1 MSHVCTRKLS
11 SWSWRRRGRFT
22 TTTPSGCNVKRE
34 SWERKAPG
42 LLPAQPSKSTGRLR
56 KTETVTGESRQDHQ
70 PTLAKLPWPTLL
82 TRGRQCDTTRSR
94 GCFLNTHKA
103 ESVLLAATPSLGFSL
118 TRCLQ
123 NSSGGRQESRRRGSW
138 HGGGGTGCLCCF
150 SNHLSPP
157 PHRCRKKTNF
167 VACHKQRSPPQP
179 WYFDPGRCALA
190 LRRG

>member
-22 TTTPSGCNVKRE
+22 TTTPFGCNVKRE

-56 KTETVTGESRQDHQ
+56 KTDGDRESRQDHQ

-94 GCFLNTHKA
+94 GCFLNTDKA
-103 ESVLLAATPSLGFSL
+103 VCPAGCHSQPGVQPHQVPPKLIRREARKPPQGVLAQGHGLLVLFLQPSQPTSPSL
-118 TRCLQ
+118 
-123 NSSGGRQESRRRGSW
+123 QE
-138 HGGGGTGCLCCF
+138 
-150 SNHLSPP
+150 
-157 PHRCRKKTNF
+157 KTNF
-167 VACHKQRSPPQP
+167 VACPKQRSPPQP
-179 WYFDPGRCALA
+179 WYFDPGRSAIALP
-190 LRRG
+190 RG